1 VASYL
6 QQLFAEITWWD
17 VVGFSGQAIFA
28 SRFFVQWIASERR
41 KTSVIPV
48 SFWYLSIVGSLISL
62 AYVLPTHRIPLIL
75 GYLFNC
81 IPYLRNLMLIYAR
94 RSKEPAGVGLVCEHC
109 GHVVEKEASA

>member
-1 VASYL
+1 MVAYL
-6 QQLFAEITWWD
+6 QTLLAEVTWWD

-41 KTSVIPV
+41 KTSVVPIA
-48 SFWYLSIVGSLISL
+48 FWYLSIVGSLISL

-81 IPYLRNLMLIYAR
+81 IPYVRNLMLIYAQR
-94 RSKEPAGVGLVCEHC
+94 AREPAPLGPVCEHC
-109 GHVVEKEASA
+109 GHALEKEVSA